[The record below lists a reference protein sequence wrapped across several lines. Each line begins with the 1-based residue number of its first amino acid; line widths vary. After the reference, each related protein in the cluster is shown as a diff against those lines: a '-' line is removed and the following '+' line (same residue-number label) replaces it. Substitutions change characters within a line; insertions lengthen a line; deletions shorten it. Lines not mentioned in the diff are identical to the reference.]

1 MLSNPLLVSPLLA
14 WALAQVVKTLIFSVE
29 NGRFEWSRLFGDG
42 GMPSGHSA
50 TVTALATSSALKFG
64 LGSEVFAISAILA
77 VIVMHDAMSVRL
89 ESGKQ
94 ARLLNEVV
102 ELLKSKSVL
111 LDAKKLKELLGHTPL
126 QVFFGAL
133 LGLVVS
139 LMVGV

>member
-1 MLSNPLLVSPLLA
+1 M
-14 WALAQVVKTLIFSVE
+14 
-29 NGRFEWSRLFGDG
+29 
-42 GMPSGHSA
+42 
-50 TVTALATSSALKFG
+50 TALATSSALKFG